1 MAKKKNLY
9 VLVPTNKGEGVPMLK
24 VRNAERRNQ
33 RRLNKRVA
41 RFERQYGSYDRVTL
55 DNGTLVV
62 VPRSEVTT
70 LTVKREAERE
80 ARKTGRTLVT
90 TTA

>member
-1 MAKKKNLY
+1 MAKKNLY

-24 VRNAERRNQ
+24 VRNAERRNA
-33 RRLNKRVA
+33 RRLAKRVA
-41 RFERQYGSYDRVTL
+41 RFTRTYGESVARTL
-55 DNGTLVV
+55 DNGTMIV
-62 VPRSEVTT
+62 VPVNEVTT
-70 LTVKREAERE
+70 LTVKRDAQRE

>member
-1 MAKKKNLY
+1 MAKKNLY

-24 VRNAERRNQ
+24 VRNAERRNT
-33 RRLNKRVA
+33 RRLSKRVA
-41 RFERQYGSYDRVTL
+41 RFTRMHGESVARML
-55 DNGTLVV
+55 DNGTMIV
-62 VPRSEVTT
+62 VPVNEVTT
-70 LTVKREAERE
+70 LTVKRDAERE